1 MNYRFSHIVYNRH
14 KEIIMNC
21 THKSYVVRIQH
32 EGEQA
37 TIPCVN
43 RKDAEVIRQSF
54 LNYGKYNNVSIVE
67 TVHKEEE

>member
-1 MNYRFSHIVYNRH
+1 
-14 KEIIMNC
+14 MNC